1 MEDFKLWLEC
11 QVYAADE
18 RLRNAVSDEDY
29 KINEAKKEELQRV
42 LERLNFHISLKNLE
56 D

>member
-11 QVYAADE
+11 QIYAIDE
-18 RLRNAVSDEDY
+18 KLRNAVSDEDY

-42 LERLNFHISLKNLE
+42 LERLHFHMSLEGLE